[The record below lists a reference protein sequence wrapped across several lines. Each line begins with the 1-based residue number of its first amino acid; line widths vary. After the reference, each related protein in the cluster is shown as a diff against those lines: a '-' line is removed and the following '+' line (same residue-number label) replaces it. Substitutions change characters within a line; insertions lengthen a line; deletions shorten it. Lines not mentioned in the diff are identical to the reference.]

1 MQEIHLGKKI
11 QVLRSERSL
20 SVRKLAAAAGI
31 TASMLSQI
39 ENEQVN
45 PSIQTLRGLAGALRV
60 PLYDFFRED
69 SPQITVVTPES
80 RMTIGRKNE
89 PDVVYELLTPDAQGS
104 IEFCMMD
111 IPPHSVSG
119 PEPQCHTGE
128 EVAFFHA
135 GDVVAL
141 ELEGTVYTLH
151 PGDSVRIPA
160 QSKHLWRNDSDDA
173 AQVIFALS
181 PPSF

>member
-11 QVLRSERSL
+11 QVLRSERGL

-45 PSIQTLRGLAGALRV
+45 PSIQTQRGLAGALRV
-60 PLYDFFRED
+60 PIYDFFRED

-104 IEFCMMD
+104 IEFCMME

-160 QSKHLWRNDSDDA
+160 QAKHLWRNDSNKA

>member
-1 MQEIHLGKKI
+1 
-11 QVLRSERSL
+11 
-20 SVRKLAAAAGI
+20 
-31 TASMLSQI
+31 
-39 ENEQVN
+39 
-45 PSIQTLRGLAGALRV
+45 
-60 PLYDFFRED
+60 
-69 SPQITVVTPES
+69 
-80 RMTIGRKNE
+80 MTIGRKNE

-104 IEFCMMD
+104 IEFCMME

-160 QSKHLWRNDSDDA
+160 QAKHLWRNDSNKA

>member
-11 QVLRSERSL
+11 QAMRSGRGL
-20 SVRKLAAAAGI
+20 SVRKLSAAAGI

-45 PSIQTLRGLAGALRV
+45 PSIQTLRGLAGAMRV

-69 SPQITVVTPES
+69 SPQVTVVTPDT
-80 RMTIGRKNE
+80 RMTIGRPGE
-89 PDVVYELLTPDAQGS
+89 PDLRYELLTPDTRGS
-104 IEFCMMD
+104 IEFCMMV
-111 IPPHSVSG
+111 IPAGSVSG
-119 PEPQCHTGE
+119 TEPQCHTGE
-128 EVAFFHA
+128 EVAFVHS
-135 GDVVAL
+135 GCQVEL
-141 ELEGTVYTLH
+141 ELEGEGYRLQT
-151 PGDSVRIPA
+151 GDSIRIPGQA
-160 QSKHLWRNDSDDA
+160 KHLWRNLGDEP

>member
-11 QVLRSERSL
+11 QVLRSERGL

-104 IEFCMMD
+104 IEFCMMV
-111 IPPHSVSG
+111 IPGHTVSHG
-119 PEPQCHTGE
+119 QAQGHTGE
-128 EVAFFHA
+128 EVAFVHR
-135 GDVVAL
+135 GTQVEL
-141 ELEGTVYTLH
+141 ELDGVRHVLRA
-151 PGDSVRIPA
+151 GDSVRIPA
-160 QSKHLWRNDSDDA
+160 QARHRWHNNGDES
-173 AQVIFALS
+173 AQIIFALS

>member
-1 MQEIHLGKKI
+1 MNIGEKIKK
-11 QVLRSERSL
+11 LRTSKMMTQSE
-20 SVRKLAAAAGI
+20 LAGSAI
-31 TASMLSQI
+31 TRNMLSQI

-104 IEFCMMD
+104 IEFCMME

-160 QSKHLWRNDSDDA
+160 QAKHLWRNDSDKA